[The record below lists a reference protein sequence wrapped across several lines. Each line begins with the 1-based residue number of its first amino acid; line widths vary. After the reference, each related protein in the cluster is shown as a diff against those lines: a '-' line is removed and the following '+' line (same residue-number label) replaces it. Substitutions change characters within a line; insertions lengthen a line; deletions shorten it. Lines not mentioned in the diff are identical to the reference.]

1 LTPLSVAVCI
11 TAILGGVLLD
21 KFGSKRM
28 LLLGSPLLIAGLF
41 GLTYYVTDSTGLA
54 ICLAI
59 IGVGV
64 GFTWSAFQLLM
75 MSFMPKEEEATG
87 VGILNTFKGV
97 GSTVAPVIGASFLVN
112 ATSGM
117 DNLSQSFSNLFLFGT
132 VTSIIALL
140 LVIIVIIK
148 DKVAPLASEI

>member
-1 LTPLSVAVCI
+1 
-11 TAILGGVLLD
+11 
-21 KFGSKRM
+21 M
-28 LLLGSPLLIAGLF
+28 
-41 GLTYYVTDSTGLA
+41 YVV

-97 GSTVAPVIGASFLVN
+97 GSTVAPVIGACFLVN
-112 ATSGM
+112 AASGM
-117 DNLSQSFSNLFLFGT
+117 GNLNQSFSNLFLFGA
-132 VTSIIALL
+132 VTSIIALV
-140 LVIIVIIK
+140 LVIIVIIT
-148 DKVAPLASEI
+148 DKADPTNLGESEVVNGK